1 MKLLFFGPSGE
12 IMVALRDAGFDVVEL
27 HKIDNIS
34 PPDAIEISKINLIVI
49 TNVSDPT
56 TILLCKELNPNITAI
71 VYSSEDV
78 SDLLRSQID
87 FSLDPRL
94 FSSTMLAEE
103 LYSTFS

>member
-1 MKLLFFGPSGE
+1 MKILFFGPSGD
-12 IMVALRDAGFDVVEL
+12 IMPALRDAGFDIIEL
-27 HKIDNIS
+27 HKIENIS
-34 PPDAIEISKINLIVI
+34 PSDALEISKIDLLII

-94 FSSTMLAEE
+94 FSPTLLAEE
-103 LYSTFS
+103 LYSTSS